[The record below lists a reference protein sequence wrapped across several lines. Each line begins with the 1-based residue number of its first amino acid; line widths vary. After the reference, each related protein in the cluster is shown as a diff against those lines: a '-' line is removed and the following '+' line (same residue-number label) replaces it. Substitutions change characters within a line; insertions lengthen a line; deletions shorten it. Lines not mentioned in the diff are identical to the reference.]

1 MYQYLRTGSY
11 IIAGVL
17 VTFIFF
23 ITTDNLSA
31 NLGLNSPLFAVFIP
45 TVFVSMMAKRKIVDA
60 VFPLIGIGF
69 YLLISWMIIRT
80 DMLYGSYT
88 EEYGIVLLGISIVA
102 FVLWVIYFIIIQ
114 IIRELFNHARQRIG
128 ELFANVFQ
136 ILTIFY
142 ALFKL
147 YQIKRN
153 LLFGLTG
160 VAAISAHILLHINNV
175 EYLLLDLSSFAIASS
190 LALIPFY
197 TRTTHKKS
205 QRTKEMV
212 DIQSSVHSLKQKLP
226 KPKLP
231 KPWKAISIPSFSV
244 DQINPVHR
252 LSSFRFPSIKYL
264 RMIFDKIIYLPK
276 KAYNLC
282 SRNIISAIS
291 RLKK

>member
-23 ITTDNLSA
+23 ITADNLSA

-175 EYLLLDLSSFAIASS
+175 EYLLLELSSFAIASS

-252 LSSFRFPSIKYL
+252 LSSFRFRSIKYL
-264 RMIFDKIIYLPK
+264 RMIFAKIIYLPK